1 MTYILGVSSFFHD
14 SGAALI
20 RNGEIIAASHEE
32 RFTRHKHD
40 AAFPKNAID
49 FCLSYAEIDPEQLDG
64 VVYYEKPLVKFER
77 ILETQLA
84 MPSKSLPSFVKAMPV
99 WLNTKLHMP
108 SIIDK
113 NFENRLK
120 CPIYFST
127 HHGAHAASAFYPSPF
142 EKAAFI
148 CLDGVGEW
156 TTSSWGVG
164 EGNKITFEQV
174 MEFPHSLGLLY
185 SAFTGYLGF
194 RVNSGEYKVMGLA
207 PYGEDKYSN
216 IIRDNLIDIKDDGSF
231 WLNQEYFDY
240 CTGDRMYNSKF
251 EKLFDMKTRKS
262 EGQITPKHTDIAK
275 SLQVVTEEIILK
287 IARNVKKVSGQN
299 NLCLAG
305 GCALNCV
312 ANGKILKE
320 EIFDNIWIQPASGD
334 AGGALGAA
342 LWGYYEVLNQE
353 RKIVLPDAQKGSLL
367 GIDYAPETIQE
378 KLDKVGA
385 KYRKIDDEFG
395 ELTPLIAKYISE
407 GKSIGHMNGR
417 AEFGP
422 RALGNRSILADARNT
437 KMQRKL
443 NLAVKK
449 RESFRPFAPTCLEE
463 DASKYFDIRE
473 GMTSPYM
480 LLTVDVAESV
490 RTPLEQNDENL
501 FGIEKLNVVRSQIP
515 AVTHV
520 DYSARLQTVNK
531 DTNPRYYSIINEFK
545 KLTGCSVV
553 VNTSF
558 NVRGEPLVNSPEDAY
573 RCFMFT
579 DLDVLVIGNFV
590 LLKEEQP
597 PLDGYKEYLKTL
609 ISD

>member
-1 MTYILGVSSFFHD
+1 MTYILGLSSYFHD
-14 SGAALI
+14 SGAALVKD
-20 RNGEIIAASHEE
+20 GEIIAAAHEE

-40 AAFPKNAID
+40 PAYPQNAIN
-49 FCLSYAEIDPEQLDG
+49 FCLDYAGILPEDLHG
-64 VVYYEKPLVKFER
+64 VVYYEKPLIKFER

-84 MPSKSLPSFVKAMPV
+84 YPEKSLASFVKAMPV

-108 SIIDK
+108 KTIDK
-113 NFENRLK
+113 SFENRLK

-142 EKAAFI
+142 ENAAFI

-164 EGNKITFEQV
+164 YNNEIHFEQV

-207 PYGEDKYSN
+207 PYGEDKYSD
-216 IIRDNLIDIKDDGSF
+216 IIRENLVDIKDDGSF

-240 CTGDRMYNSKF
+240 CTGTRMYNSKF
-251 EKLFDMKTRKS
+251 EDLFGLKARKAES
-262 EGQITPKHTDIAK
+262 ELTSKHMDIAK

-287 IARNVKKVSGQN
+287 IARNVRKVSGEK

-320 EIFDNIWIQPASGD
+320 NIFDSIWIQPASGD

-342 LWGYYEVLNQE
+342 LWAYYEALGNE
-353 RKIVLPDAQKGSLL
+353 RKIILPDAQKGSLL
-367 GIDYAPETIQE
+367 GSEFTEDEIQ
-378 KLDKVGA
+378 KSLDKIGA

-437 KMQRKL
+437 EMQRKL

-463 DASKYFDIRE
+463 DASKFFDVKE
-473 GMTSPYM
+473 GLTSPYM
-480 LLTVDVAESV
+480 LLTVEVAEGV
-490 RTPLEQNDENL
+490 RVPLTEDDSNL
-501 FGIEKLNVVRSQIP
+501 FGIDKLNVVRSKIP

-531 DTNPRYYSIINEFK
+531 DTNPRYYSIIDEFK
-545 KLTGCSVV
+545 KLTGSSVV

-579 DLDVLVIGNFV
+579 DIDVLVIGNFI
-590 LLKEEQP
+590 LLKEDQP
-597 PLDGYKEYLKTL
+597 PLEGYREYLKTL

>member
-1 MTYILGVSSFFHD
+1 MTYILGISSYFHD
-14 SGAALI
+14 SGAALVKD
-20 RNGEIIAASHEE
+20 GEIIAAAHEE

-40 AAFPKNAID
+40 PAYPQNAIE
-49 FCLSYAEIDPEQLDG
+49 FCLGYAKIKPEDLDG
-64 VVYYEKPLVKFER
+64 VVYYEKPLIKFER
-77 ILETQLA
+77 ILETQIA
-84 MPSKSLPSFVKAMPV
+84 FPTKSLPSFVKAMPV
-99 WLNTKLHMP
+99 WLNKKLHMP
-108 SIIDK
+108 KTIDK
-113 NFENRLK
+113 SFENRLK
-120 CPIYFST
+120 CPIYFAT
-127 HHGAHAASAFYPSPF
+127 HHGAHAASAFFPSPF
-142 EKAAFI
+142 ESAAFI

-164 EGNKITFEQV
+164 EENKLHFEQV
-174 MEFPHSLGLLY
+174 LEFPHSLGLLY

-216 IIRDNLIDIKDDGSF
+216 IIKENLIDIKDDGSF
-231 WLNQEYFDY
+231 RLNQEYFDY
-240 CTGDRMYNSKF
+240 CTGTHMYNSKF
-251 EKLFDMKTRKS
+251 EKLFDMKARSSEAEITR
-262 EGQITPKHTDIAK
+262 KHTDIAK

-287 IARNVKKVSGQN
+287 IAKNVRKLSGEK

-320 EIFDNIWIQPASGD
+320 NIFDNIWIQPASGD

-342 LWGYYEVLNQE
+342 LWAYYEVLKND
-353 RKIVLPDAQKGSLL
+353 RKIVFPDSQKGSLL
-367 GIDYAPETIQE
+367 GSEFSDSEIEQSLNQI
-378 KLDKVGA
+378 GA
-385 KYRKIDDEFG
+385 KYFRLEENEISSY
-395 ELTPLIAKYISE
+395 IAQSISE
-407 GKSIGHMNGR
+407 GKIVGHMNGR

-422 RALGNRSILADARNT
+422 RALGNRSIIADARNT
-437 KMQRKL
+437 EMQKKL

-463 DASKYFDIRE
+463 DSHKFFTVKE
-473 GMTSPYM
+473 GQTSPYM
-480 LLTVDVAESV
+480 LLTVDVKEDIRCVVDKNA
-490 RTPLEQNDENL
+490 ENL

-520 DYSARLQTVNK
+520 DYSARLQTVNQN
-531 DTNPRYYSIINEFK
+531 TNKRYYDIISEFK
-545 KLTGCSVV
+545 KLTGCSVI

-579 DLDVLVIGNFV
+579 DIDVLVVGNYIM
-590 LLKEEQP
+590 LKPEQQK
-597 PLDGYKEYLKTL
+597 LEGYKEYLKTL
-609 ISD
+609 RPD

>member
-1 MTYILGVSSFFHD
+1 MTYILGISSYFHD
-14 SGAALI
+14 SGAALVKD
-20 RNGEIIAASHEE
+20 GEIIAAAHEE

-40 AAFPKNAID
+40 PAYPQNAID
-49 FCLSYAEIDPEQLDG
+49 FCLRYAKINPEDLDG
-64 VVYYEKPLVKFER
+64 VVYYEKPLIKFER
-77 ILETQLA
+77 ILETQIA
-84 MPSKSLPSFVKAMPV
+84 FPFKSLPSFVKAMPV
-99 WLNTKLHMP
+99 WLNKKLHMP
-108 SIIDK
+108 KTIDK
-113 NFENRLK
+113 SFENRLK
-120 CPIYFST
+120 CPIYFAT
-127 HHGAHAASAFYPSPF
+127 HHGAHAASAFFPSPF
-142 EKAAFI
+142 ESAAFI

-164 EGNKITFEQV
+164 EENKLHFEQV
-174 MEFPHSLGLLY
+174 LEFPHSLGLLY

-207 PYGEDKYSN
+207 PYGEDKYSE
-216 IIRDNLIDIKDDGSF
+216 IIRDNLVDIKDDGSF

-240 CTGDRMYNSKF
+240 CTGNHMYNAKF
-251 EKLFDMKTRKS
+251 EKLFDMKARSSETEITR
-262 EGQITPKHTDIAK
+262 KHTDIAK

-287 IARNVKKVSGQN
+287 IARNVRKLSGEK

-320 EIFDNIWIQPASGD
+320 NIFDNIWIQPASGD

-342 LWGYYEVLNQE
+342 LWAYYEVLKNE
-353 RKIVLPDAQKGSLL
+353 RRVILPDAQKGSLL
-367 GIDYAPETIQE
+367 GSEFADNEIEQSLNQI
-378 KLDKVGA
+378 GA
-385 KYRKIDDEFG
+385 KYFRLEENEIS
-395 ELTPLIAKYISE
+395 PYIAQCISE
-407 GKSIGHMNGR
+407 GKIVGHMNGR

-422 RALGNRSILADARNT
+422 RALGNRSIIADARNT
-437 KMQRKL
+437 EMQKKL

-463 DASKYFDIRE
+463 DAHKFFTVKE
-473 GMTSPYM
+473 GQTSPYM
-480 LLTVDVAESV
+480 LLTVDVKEDIRCEVDKSA
-490 RTPLEQNDENL
+490 ENL

-520 DYSARLQTVNK
+520 DYSARLQTVNQN
-531 DTNPRYYSIINEFK
+531 TNRRYYDIISEFK
-545 KLTGCSVV
+545 KLTGCSVI

-579 DLDVLVIGNFV
+579 DIDVLVVGNYV
-590 LLKEEQP
+590 MLKQEQQK
-597 PLDGYKEYLKTL
+597 LEGYKDYLKTL
-609 ISD
+609 RPD

>member
-1 MTYILGVSSFFHD
+1 MTYILGISAYFHD

-20 RNGEIIAASHEE
+20 KDGEIIAASHEE

-40 AAFPKNAID
+40 PAYPQNAID
-49 FCLSYAEIDPEQLDG
+49 FCLNFAKIQPEDLDA

-84 MPSKSLPSFVKAMPV
+84 YPEKSLASFVKAMPV
-99 WLNTKLHMP
+99 WLNTKLHMNRT
-108 SIIDK
+108 IDK
-113 NFENRLK
+113 SFENRLK
-120 CPIYFST
+120 CPIYYAT

-142 EKAAFI
+142 ENAAFI

-156 TTSSWGVG
+156 TTSSWGTG
-164 EGNKITFEQV
+164 EDNKLKFQQV
-174 MEFPHSLGLLY
+174 LEFPHSLGLLY

-207 PYGEDKYSN
+207 PYGEDKYSQL
-216 IIRDNLIDIKDDGSF
+216 IRDNLVDIKEDGSF

-240 CTGDRMYNSKF
+240 CTGTKMYNSKF
-251 EKLFDMKTRKS
+251 EKLFDLKARKS
-262 EGQITPKHTDIAK
+262 EAELTQKHTDIAK

-287 IARNVKKVSGQN
+287 IARNVRKTSGEK

-312 ANGKILKE
+312 ANGKIVKE
-320 EIFDNIWIQPASGD
+320 NIFDNVWIQPASGD

-342 LWGYYEVLNQE
+342 LWAYYEVLGKE
-353 RKIVLPDAQKGSLL
+353 RKIVTPDAQKGSLL
-367 GIDYAPETIQE
+367 GIEYSDEEIKQS
-378 KLDKVGA
+378 LDKIGA
-385 KYRKIDDEFG
+385 KYRFINDEFG
-395 ELTPLIAKYISE
+395 ELTPLIAKYIAD
-407 GKSIGHMNGR
+407 GKIIGHMNGR

-422 RALGNRSILADARNT
+422 RALGDRSILADARNT

-463 DASKYFDIRE
+463 DAPKYFAVKE
-473 GMTSPYM
+473 GTTSPYM
-480 LLTVDVAESV
+480 LLTM
-490 RTPLEQNDENL
+490 QINDNIKLQPNKDDKDL
-501 FGIEKLNVVRSQIP
+501 FGIEKLNVVRSTVP
-515 AVTHV
+515 AITHV
-520 DYSARLQTVNK
+520 DYSARLQTVNRN
-531 DTNPRYYSIINEFK
+531 TNMRYYSIIEEFK
-545 KLTGCSVV
+545 KLTGCSVI

-573 RCFMFT
+573 KCFMFT
-579 DLDVLVIGNFV
+579 DIDVLVVGKYV

-597 PLDGYKEYLKTL
+597 PLAGYKEYLKTL
-609 ISD
+609 RPD

>member
-1 MTYILGVSSFFHD
+1 MTYILGISSYFHD
-14 SGAALI
+14 SGAALVKD
-20 RNGEIIAASHEE
+20 GEIIAAAHEE
-32 RFTRHKHD
+32 RFTRKKHD
-40 AAFPKNAID
+40 SGYPQNAID
-49 FCLSYAEIDPEQLDG
+49 FCLQYAKITPEDLDG
-64 VVYYEKPLVKFER
+64 VVYYEKPLIKFER
-77 ILETQLA
+77 ILETQIA
-84 MPSKSLPSFVKAMPV
+84 MPEKSLLSFVKAMPV

-108 SIIDK
+108 KTIDK
-113 NFENRLK
+113 SFDNKLK
-120 CPIYFST
+120 CPIWFST

-142 EKAAFI
+142 ENAAFI

-164 EGNKITFEQV
+164 FGNEIHFEQV
-174 MEFPHSLGLLY
+174 LEFPHSLGLLY

-216 IIRDNLIDIKDDGSF
+216 IIKDELIDIKDDGSF

-240 CTGDRMYNSKF
+240 CTGTRMYNKKF
-251 EKLFDMKTRKS
+251 EQLFDMKARKS
-262 EGQITPKHTDIAK
+262 EAEITRKHTDIAK

-287 IARNVKKVSGQN
+287 IARNVRKVSGEK

-320 EIFDNIWIQPASGD
+320 NIFDNIWIQPASGD

-342 LWGYYEVLNQE
+342 LWAYYEVLNND
-353 RKIVLPDAQKGSLL
+353 RKIVYPDAQKGSLL
-367 GIDYAPETIQE
+367 GSEFSDEQIKSA
-378 KLDKVGA
+378 LDKIGA
-385 KYRKIDDEFG
+385 KYVRYEEGEISSKIAE
-395 ELTPLIAKYISE
+395 YISQ
-407 GKSIGHMNGR
+407 GKIVGHLNGR

-437 KMQRKL
+437 EMQKKL

-463 DASKYFDIRE
+463 DAAEYFTIPK
-473 GMTSPYM
+473 GKTSPYM
-480 LLTVDVAESV
+480 LLTVDVQPDK
-490 RTPLEQNDENL
+490 RLEVHDKDKNL
-501 FGIEKLNVVRSQIP
+501 FGIEQLNIVRSQVP
-515 AVTHV
+515 AITHV
-520 DYSARLQTVNK
+520 DYSARLQTVSEK
-531 DTNPRYYSIINEFK
+531 TNSRYYSIINEFK
-545 KLTGCSVV
+545 KLTGCPVI

-558 NVRGEPLVNSPEDAY
+558 NVRGEPLVNSPDDAY

-579 DLDVLVIGNFV
+579 DIDVLVVGNYL
-590 LLKEEQP
+590 LLKNEQP
-597 PLDGYKEYLKTL
+597 PLQGYKEYLKTL
-609 ISD
+609 RPD

>member
-1 MTYILGVSSFFHD
+1 LTYILGLSSYFHD

-20 RNGEIIAASHEE
+20 KDGEIIAAAHEE

-40 AAFPKNAID
+40 SSFPINAIN
-49 FCLSYAEIDPEQLDG
+49 FCLDYAKITPKDLTG
-64 VVYYEKPLVKFER
+64 VVYYEKPLIKFER

-84 MPSKSLPSFVKAMPV
+84 YPTKSLLSFIKAMSV

-108 SIIDK
+108 KIIDK
-113 NFENRLK
+113 NFDNQLT
-120 CPIYFST
+120 CPIYFAT
-127 HHGAHAASAFYPSPF
+127 HHGSHAASAFYPSPF
-142 EKAAFI
+142 EEAAII

-156 TTSSWGVG
+156 TTTSWAIGKSNRI
-164 EGNKITFEQV
+164 EFQQEL
-174 MEFPHSLGLLY
+174 EFPHSLGLLY

-207 PYGEDKYSN
+207 PYGEDKYSQ
-216 IIRDNLIDIKDDGSF
+216 IIKDNLVDIKEDGSF

-240 CTGDRMYNSKF
+240 CTGTRMYNSKF
-251 EKLFDMKTRKS
+251 EDLFEMKTRNS
-262 EGQITPKHTDIAK
+262 EAEITRKHTDIAK

-287 IARNVKKVSGQN
+287 IARNVRKESNQK

-320 EIFDNIWIQPASGD
+320 NIFENIWIQPASGD

-342 LWGYYEVLNQE
+342 LWAYYEVLDNKRE
-353 RKIVLPDAQKGSLL
+353 LIFPDAQKGSLL
-367 GIDYAPETIQE
+367 GSEFTDKEIKEA
-378 KLDKVGA
+378 LDKIGA
-385 KYRKIDDEFG
+385 NYTKYEDEFG
-395 ELTPLIAKYISE
+395 ELTPLIAKYIAE
-407 GKSIGHMNGR
+407 GKSIGHFNGR

-422 RALGNRSILADARNT
+422 RALGNRSIIADACNT
-437 KMQRKL
+437 EMQRKL
-443 NLAVKK
+443 NIAVKK

-463 DASKYFDIRE
+463 DASKYFDIKE
-473 GMTSPYM
+473 GQTSPYM
-480 LLTVDVAESV
+480 LITTDVSKEV
-490 RTPLEQNDENL
+490 RTPLSKDDKNL
-501 FGIEKLNVVRSQIP
+501 FGIEKLNVVRSEIP

-520 DYSARLQTVNK
+520 DYSARLQTVNEK
-531 DTNPRYYSIINEFK
+531 TNPRYYSIINEFK
-545 KLTGCSVV
+545 KITGCSVV

-573 RCFMFT
+573 KCFMFT
-579 DLDVLVIGNFV
+579 DIDVLVVGNYV
-590 LLKEEQP
+590 MLKENQP

-609 ISD
+609 IAD

>member
-1 MTYILGVSSFFHD
+1 MTYILGISSYFHD
-14 SGAALI
+14 SGAALVKD
-20 RNGEIIAASHEE
+20 GEFIAAAHEE

-40 AAFPKNAID
+40 PAYPQNAID
-49 FCLSYAEIDPEQLDG
+49 FCLQYAKINPEDLDG
-64 VVYYEKPLVKFER
+64 VVYYEKPLIKFER
-77 ILETQLA
+77 ILETQIA
-84 MPSKSLPSFVKAMPV
+84 YPFKSLPSFVKAMPV
-99 WLNTKLHMP
+99 WLNKKLHMP
-108 SIIDK
+108 KTIDK
-113 NFENRLK
+113 SFENRLK

-127 HHGAHAASAFYPSPF
+127 HHGAHAASAFFPSPF
-142 EKAAFI
+142 ESAAFI

-164 EGNKITFEQV
+164 EGNTLHFEQV
-174 MEFPHSLGLLY
+174 LEFPHSLGLLY

-207 PYGEDKYSN
+207 PYGEDKYSE

-240 CTGDRMYNSKF
+240 CTGTKMYNRKF
-251 EKLFDMKTRKS
+251 EKLFDMKARSSEAEITR
-262 EGQITPKHTDIAK
+262 KHTDVAK

-287 IARNVKKVSGQN
+287 IAKNVRKMSGEK

-320 EIFDNIWIQPASGD
+320 NIFDNIWIQPASGD

-342 LWGYYEVLNQE
+342 LWAYYEVLKHE
-353 RKIVLPDAQKGSLL
+353 RRIVLPDAQKGSLL
-367 GIDYAPETIQE
+367 GSEFSDSEIEQSLTQI
-378 KLDKVGA
+378 GA
-385 KYRKIDDEFG
+385 KYFRLDEN
-395 ELTPLIAKYISE
+395 EISSYVAKCISE
-407 GKSIGHMNGR
+407 GKIVGHMNGR

-422 RALGNRSILADARNT
+422 RALGNRSIIADARNT
-437 KMQRKL
+437 EMQKKL

-463 DASKYFDIRE
+463 DAHKFFTIKE
-473 GMTSPYM
+473 GQTSPYM
-480 LLTVDVAESV
+480 LLTVDVKEDIRCEVDKNA
-490 RTPLEQNDENL
+490 ENL

-515 AVTHV
+515 AITHV
-520 DYSARLQTVNK
+520 DYSARLQTVNQN
-531 DTNPRYYSIINEFK
+531 TNKRYYDIINEFK
-545 KLTGCSVV
+545 KLTGCSVI

-579 DLDVLVIGNFV
+579 DIDVLVVGNYIM
-590 LLKEEQP
+590 LKPEQQK
-597 PLDGYKEYLKTL
+597 LEGYKEYLKTL
-609 ISD
+609 RPD

>member
-1 MTYILGVSSFFHD
+1 MTYILGISAYFHD

-20 RNGEIIAASHEE
+20 KNGEIIAAAHEE

-40 AAFPKNAID
+40 SAYPQNAIN
-49 FCLSYAEIDPEQLDG
+49 FCLKYAGIQPEDIDG
-64 VVYYEKPLVKFER
+64 VVYYEKPLIKFER
-77 ILETQLA
+77 ILETQIA
-84 MPSKSLPSFVKAMPV
+84 MPFKSLPSFVKAMPI

-108 SIIDK
+108 KIIDK
-113 NFENRLK
+113 SFENRLK

-142 EKAAFI
+142 NSAAFI

-156 TTSSWGVG
+156 TTSSWGIG
-164 EGNKITFEQV
+164 DENEIHFEQV
-174 MEFPHSLGLLY
+174 LEFPHSLGLLY

-207 PYGEDKYSN
+207 PYGEDKYSS
-216 IIRDNLIDIKDDGSF
+216 IIKDNLIDIKEDGSF

-240 CTGDRMYNSKF
+240 CTGTRMYNKKF
-251 EKLFDMKTRKS
+251 EKLFGMRARSSESEITR
-262 EGQITPKHTDIAK
+262 KHTDIAK
-275 SLQVVTEEIILK
+275 SLQVITEEIILK
-287 IARNVKKVSGQN
+287 IAKNVRKLSGEK

-320 EIFDNIWIQPASGD
+320 NIFDNIWIQPASGD

-342 LWGYYEVLNQE
+342 LWAYYEVLKNE
-353 RKIVLPDAQKGSLL
+353 RKIILPDAQKGSLL
-367 GIDYAPETIQE
+367 GSEFNDFEIKNA
-378 KLDKVGA
+378 LDEIGA
-385 KYRKIDDEFG
+385 KYYRAEENTIAAE
-395 ELTPLIAKYISE
+395 IAKYISE
-407 GKSIGHMNGR
+407 GKIVAHLNGR

-437 KMQRKL
+437 EMQKKL

-463 DASKYFDIRE
+463 DADKFFNIKK
-473 GMTSPYM
+473 GTTSPYM
-480 LLTVDVAESV
+480 LLTVDVNESI
-490 RTPLEQNDENL
+490 RTAVKKEDKDL
-501 FGIEKLNVVRSQIP
+501 FGIEKLNVIRSQIP

-520 DYSARLQTVNK
+520 DYSARIQTVNQN
-531 DTNPRYYSIINEFK
+531 TNKRYYDIINEFK
-545 KLTGCSVV
+545 KLTGCSVI

-558 NVRGEPLVNSPEDAY
+558 NVRGEPLVNSPQDAY

-579 DLDVLVIGNFV
+579 DIDVLVTGNYIMI
-590 LLKEEQP
+590 KSEQP
-597 PLDGYKEYLKTL
+597 KPKGYKDYLKTL
-609 ISD
+609 RPD

>member
-1 MTYILGVSSFFHD
+1 MTYILGLSSYFHD
-14 SGAALI
+14 SGAALVKD
-20 RNGEIIAASHEE
+20 GEIIAAAHEE
-32 RFTRHKHD
+32 RFTRKKHD
-40 AAFPKNAID
+40 SAYPQNAID
-49 FCLSYAEIDPEQLDG
+49 FCLEYAGITPEDLDG
-64 VVYYEKPLVKFER
+64 VVYYEKPLIKFER
-77 ILETQLA
+77 ILETQIA
-84 MPSKSLPSFVKAMPV
+84 MPDKSLPSFVKAMPV

-108 SIIDK
+108 KTIDK
-113 NFENRLK
+113 SFDNKLK
-120 CPIYFST
+120 CPIWFAT

-142 EKAAFI
+142 ENAAFI

-164 EGNKITFEQV
+164 FGHEIHFEQV
-174 MEFPHSLGLLY
+174 LEFPHSLGLLY

-207 PYGEDKYSN
+207 PYGEDKYSKL
-216 IIRDNLIDIKDDGSF
+216 IKDELIDIKDDGSF

-240 CTGDRMYNSKF
+240 CTGTRMYNKKF
-251 EKLFDMKTRKS
+251 ERLFDMKARKS
-262 EGQITPKHTDIAK
+262 EAEITRKHTDIAK

-287 IARNVKKVSGQN
+287 IARNVRKISGEK

-320 EIFDNIWIQPASGD
+320 NIFDNIWIQPASGD

-342 LWGYYEVLNQE
+342 LWAYYEVLNND
-353 RKIVLPDAQKGSLL
+353 RKIITPDSQKGSLL
-367 GIDYAPETIQE
+367 GSEYSNEQIKTS
-378 KLDKVGA
+378 LDKIGA
-385 KYRKIDDEFG
+385 KYEYFEEDVISSKIAEC
-395 ELTPLIAKYISE
+395 ISQ
-407 GKSIGHMNGR
+407 GKIVGHLNGR

-437 KMQRKL
+437 EMQKKL

-463 DASKYFDIRE
+463 DASEYFTIPQ
-473 GMTSPYM
+473 GKTSPYM
-480 LLTVDVAESV
+480 LLTVEV
-490 RTPLEQNDENL
+490 QNDKRLDIQDKDKNL
-501 FGIEKLNVVRSQIP
+501 FGIEQLNIVRSQIP

-520 DYSARLQTVNK
+520 DYSARLQTVSEKTNK
-531 DTNPRYYSIINEFK
+531 RYYSIINEFK
-545 KLTGCSVV
+545 KLTGCPVV

-579 DLDVLVIGNFV
+579 DIDVLVVGNYV
-590 LLKEEQP
+590 LLTSEQP
-597 PLDGYKEYLKTL
+597 PLQGYKEYLKTL
-609 ISD
+609 RPD

>member
-1 MTYILGVSSFFHD
+1 M
-14 SGAALI
+14 
-20 RNGEIIAASHEE
+20 
-32 RFTRHKHD
+32 
-40 AAFPKNAID
+40 
-49 FCLSYAEIDPEQLDG
+49 
-64 VVYYEKPLVKFER
+64 
-77 ILETQLA
+77 
-84 MPSKSLPSFVKAMPV
+84 KA
-99 WLNTKLHMP
+99 
-108 SIIDK
+108 
-113 NFENRLK
+113 
-120 CPIYFST
+120 
-127 HHGAHAASAFYPSPF
+127 
-142 EKAAFI
+142 
-148 CLDGVGEW
+148 
-156 TTSSWGVG
+156 
-164 EGNKITFEQV
+164 
-174 MEFPHSLGLLY
+174 
-185 SAFTGYLGF
+185 
-194 RVNSGEYKVMGLA
+194 
-207 PYGEDKYSN
+207 
-216 IIRDNLIDIKDDGSF
+216 
-231 WLNQEYFDY
+231 
-240 CTGDRMYNSKF
+240 
-251 EKLFDMKTRKS
+251 RKS
-262 EGQITPKHTDIAK
+262 ESELTGKHMDIAK

-287 IARNVKKVSGQN
+287 IARNVRRVSGEK

-320 EIFDNIWIQPASGD
+320 NIFDNIWIQPASGD

-342 LWGYYEVLNQE
+342 LWAYFDKE
-353 RKIVLPDAQKGSLL
+353 RKIILPDAQKGSLL
-367 GIDYAPETIQE
+367 GSEFSEEEIQ
-378 KLDKVGA
+378 KSLDKIGA

-437 KMQRKL
+437 EMQRKL

-463 DASKYFDIRE
+463 DASKFFDVKD
-473 GMTSPYM
+473 GLTSPYM
-480 LLTVDVAESV
+480 LLTVEVSNDVRV
-490 RTPLEQNDENL
+490 PLSEDDTNL
-501 FGIEKLNVVRSQIP
+501 FGIDKLNVVRSKIP

-531 DTNPRYYSIINEFK
+531 ETNPRYYSIIDEFK

-579 DLDVLVIGNFV
+579 DIDVLVVGNFI
-590 LLKEEQP
+590 LLKEDQP
-597 PLDGYKEYLKTL
+597 PLEGYREYLKTL

>member
-1 MTYILGVSSFFHD
+1 MAYILGISSFFHD

-20 RNGEIIAASHEE
+20 KDGEIIAAAHEE

-40 AAFPKNAID
+40 PAFPENAIK
-49 FCLSYAEIDPEQLDG
+49 FCLSYAEIAPEDLAG

-77 ILETQLA
+77 ILETQMA
-84 MPSKSLPSFVKAMPV
+84 MPEKSLLSFVKAMPV

-142 EKAAFI
+142 ESAAFI

-164 EGNKITFEQV
+164 DGNEIHFEQV
-174 MEFPHSLGLLY
+174 LEFPHSLGLLY

-207 PYGEDKYSN
+207 PYGEDKYSD
-216 IIRDNLIDIKDDGSF
+216 IIRENLVDIKDDGSF

-240 CTGDRMYNSKF
+240 CTGTKMFNSKF
-251 EKLFDMKTRKS
+251 EKLFDMKARKS
-262 EGQITPKHTDIAK
+262 EAEITRKHTDIAK

-287 IARNVKKVSGQN
+287 IAKNVRKVSGEK

-320 EIFDNIWIQPASGD
+320 NIFDNIWIQPASGD

-342 LWGYYEVLNQE
+342 LWGYYEVLKKE
-353 RKIVLPDAQKGSLL
+353 RKIILPDAQKGSLL
-367 GIDYAPETIQE
+367 GSDYSPEEIQAS
-378 KLDKVGA
+378 LDKIGA
-385 KYRKIDDEFG
+385 KYKKIDDEFG

-437 KMQRKL
+437 EMQRKL

-463 DASKYFDIRE
+463 DASKFFDIKE
-473 GMTSPYM
+473 GLSSPYM
-480 LLTVDVAESV
+480 LLTVDVAENV
-490 RTPLEQNDENL
+490 RKPLSQNDESL
-501 FGIEKLNVVRSQIP
+501 FGIEKLNVVRSEIP

-531 DTNPRYYSIINEFK
+531 NTNPRYYSIIDEFK
-545 KLTGCSVV
+545 KLTGCSVI

-573 RCFMFT
+573 KCFMFT

-597 PLDGYKEYLKTL
+597 ELSGYKEYLKTL
-609 ISD
+609 RPD

>member
-1 MTYILGVSSFFHD
+1 MTYILGISAYFHD

-20 RNGEIIAASHEE
+20 KNGQVIAAAHEE

-40 AAFPKNAID
+40 PSFPENAIKY
-49 FCLSYAEIDPEQLDG
+49 CLEYEDIGSEDIDG
-64 VVYYEKPLVKFER
+64 VVYYEKPLIKFER

-84 MPSKSLPSFVKAMPV
+84 MPFKSLPSFVKAMPV

-108 SIIDK
+108 KIIDK
-113 NFENRLK
+113 NFENKLR

-142 EKAAFI
+142 ETAAFI

-156 TTSSWGVG
+156 TTSSWGIG
-164 EGNKITFEQV
+164 EKNEINFEQV
-174 MEFPHSLGLLY
+174 IEFPHSLGLLY

-207 PYGEDKYSN
+207 PYGEDKYSS
-216 IIRDNLIDIKDDGSF
+216 IIRDNLVDIKDDGSF

-240 CTGDRMYNSKF
+240 CTGTKMYNSKF
-251 EKLFDMKTRKS
+251 EKLFDMKARKS
-262 EGQITPKHTDIAK
+262 EAEITRKHTDIAK
-275 SLQVVTEEIILK
+275 SLQAVTEEIILK
-287 IARNVKKVSGQN
+287 IARNVKKLSGEK

-312 ANGKILKE
+312 ANGKILRE
-320 EIFDNIWIQPASGD
+320 NIFENIWIQPASGD

-342 LWGYYEVLNQE
+342 LWAYYEVLKND
-353 RKIVLPDAQKGSLL
+353 RKIILPDAQKGSLL
-367 GIDYAPETIQE
+367 GSEFTDYEI
-378 KLDKVGA
+378 KKMLDKIGA
-385 KYRKIDDEFG
+385 KYYRVEENIIAGEIAQHIANGKIV
-395 ELTPLIAKYISE
+395 
-407 GKSIGHMNGR
+407 GHLNGR

-422 RALGNRSILADARNT
+422 RALGNRSILADARDT
-437 KMQRKL
+437 KMQKKL

-449 RESFRPFAPTCLEE
+449 RESFRPFAPSCLEE
-463 DASKYFDIRE
+463 DASEFFDIKD
-473 GMTSPYM
+473 GTTSPYM
-480 LLTVDVAESV
+480 LLTVDVNEKY
-490 RTPLEQNDENL
+490 RFPIKDKDREL
-501 FGIEKLNVVRSQIP
+501 FGIEKLNQIRSQIP

-520 DYSARLQTVNK
+520 DYSARLQTVNQN
-531 DTNPRYYSIINEFK
+531 TNERYYSIINEFK
-545 KLTGCSVV
+545 KLTGFPLI

-579 DLDVLVIGNFV
+579 DIDVLVVGNYV
-590 LLKEEQP
+590 MLKSEQQE
-597 PLDGYKEYLKTL
+597 LTGYKEYLKTL
-609 ISD
+609 KPD

>member
-1 MTYILGVSSFFHD
+1 MTYILGISSFFHD
-14 SGAALI
+14 SGAAI
-20 RNGEIIAASHEE
+20 IKNGEIIAASHEE

-40 AAFPKNAID
+40 SAYPKNAID
-49 FCLSYAEIDPEQLDG
+49 FCLSYAEIEPEELDG

-84 MPSKSLPSFVKAMPV
+84 LPSKSLPSFVKAMPV

-120 CPIYFST
+120 CPIYFAT

-142 EKAAFI
+142 ENAAFI

-156 TTSSWGVG
+156 TTSSWGIG
-164 EGNKITFEQV
+164 DGNKIIFEQV

-207 PYGEDKYSN
+207 PYGEDKYSS
-216 IIRDNLIDIKDDGSF
+216 IIKDNLIDIKEDGSF

-240 CTGDRMYNSKF
+240 CTGTRMYNSKF
-251 EKLFDMKTRKS
+251 EKLFGMKARKS
-262 EGQITPKHTDIAK
+262 ESKITPKHTDIAK

-287 IARNVKKVSGQN
+287 IARNVKKVSGEK

-342 LWGYYEVLNQE
+342 LWGYYEVLKNE

-367 GIDYAPETIQE
+367 GIDYAPEKIQE
-378 KLDKVGA
+378 KLDKIGA
-385 KYRKIDDEFG
+385 KYKKIDDEYG

-437 KMQRKL
+437 EMQKKL

-463 DASKYFDIRE
+463 DANRYFDIKE
-473 GMTSPYM
+473 GLTSPYM
-480 LLTVDVAESV
+480 LLTVDVAENV
-490 RTPLEQNDENL
+490 RVPLVENYENL

-531 DTNPRYYSIINEFK
+531 ETNPRYYSIIDEFK

-597 PLDGYKEYLKTL
+597 PLKGYKKYLKTL

>member
-1 MTYILGVSSFFHD
+1 MAYILGISSFFHD

-20 RNGEIIAASHEE
+20 KDGEIIAAAHEE

-40 AAFPKNAID
+40 PAFPENAIK
-49 FCLSYAEIDPEQLDG
+49 FCLSYAEIAPEDLTG
-64 VVYYEKPLVKFER
+64 VVYYEKPLIKFER
-77 ILETQLA
+77 ILETQMA
-84 MPSKSLPSFVKAMPV
+84 MPEKSLLSFVKAMPV

-142 EKAAFI
+142 ESAAFI

-164 EGNKITFEQV
+164 DSNEIHFEQV
-174 MEFPHSLGLLY
+174 LEFPHSLGLLY

-207 PYGEDKYSN
+207 PYGEDKYSD
-216 IIRDNLIDIKDDGSF
+216 IIRENLADIKDDGSF
-231 WLNQEYFDY
+231 RLNQEYFDY
-240 CTGDRMYNSKF
+240 CTGTKMFNSKF
-251 EKLFDMKTRKS
+251 EKLFDMKARKS
-262 EGQITPKHTDIAK
+262 EAEITRKHTDIAK

-287 IARNVKKVSGQN
+287 IARNVRKVSGEK

-320 EIFDNIWIQPASGD
+320 NIFDNIWIQPASGD

-342 LWGYYEVLNQE
+342 LWGYYEVLKKE
-353 RKIVLPDAQKGSLL
+353 RKIILPDAQKGSLL
-367 GIDYAPETIQE
+367 GSDYSPEEIQAS
-378 KLDKVGA
+378 LDKIGA
-385 KYRKIDDEFG
+385 KYKKIDDEFG

-437 KMQRKL
+437 EMQRKL

-463 DASKYFDIRE
+463 DASKFFDIKE
-473 GMTSPYM
+473 GLTSPYM
-480 LLTVDVAESV
+480 LLTVDVAENV
-490 RTPLEQNDENL
+490 RKPLSQNDESL
-501 FGIEKLNVVRSQIP
+501 FGIEKLNVVRSEIP

-531 DTNPRYYSIINEFK
+531 NTNPRYYSIIDEFK

-573 RCFMFT
+573 KCFMFT

-597 PLDGYKEYLKTL
+597 ELSGYKEYLKTL
-609 ISD
+609 RPD

>member
-1 MTYILGVSSFFHD
+1 MTYILGISSFFHD
-14 SGAALI
+14 SGAAI
-20 RNGEIIAASHEE
+20 VKNGEILAASHEE

-40 AAFPKNAID
+40 SAFPKNAID
-49 FCLSYAEIDPEQLDG
+49 FCMSYAEIDPEQLDG

-84 MPSKSLPSFVKAMPV
+84 MPTKSLPSFVKAMPV

-113 NFENRLK
+113 HFENRLK

-142 EKAAFI
+142 ENAAFI

-156 TTSSWGVG
+156 TTSSWGTG
-164 EGNKITFEQV
+164 NGNKINFEQV

-207 PYGEDKYSN
+207 PYGEDKYSQ
-216 IIRDNLIDIKDDGSF
+216 IIRDNLIDIKEDGSF

-240 CTGDRMYNSKF
+240 CTGTRMYNKKF
-251 EKLFDMKTRKS
+251 EKLFGLKTRKA
-262 EGQITPKHTDIAK
+262 EGKITPQHTDIAK

-287 IARNVKKVSGQN
+287 IARNVRKVSGEK

-342 LWGYYEVLNQE
+342 LWGYYEVLKNE

-367 GIDYAPETIQE
+367 GIDYAPEKIKE
-378 KLDKVGA
+378 SLDKIGA
-385 KYRKIDDEFG
+385 KYRQIDDEFG

-463 DASKYFDIRE
+463 DASEFFDIKE
-473 GMTSPYM
+473 GLTSPYM
-480 LLTVDVAESV
+480 LLTVDVSENV
-490 RTPLEQNDENL
+490 RTPLKQNDENL
-501 FGIEKLNVVRSQIP
+501 FGIEKLNVVRSLIP

-520 DYSARLQTVNK
+520 DYSARLQTVNRE
-531 DTNPRYYSIINEFK
+531 TNPRYYSIIEEFK
-545 KLTGCSVV
+545 KLTDCSVV

-590 LLKEEQP
+590 MLKNEQP
-597 PLDGYKEYLKTL
+597 PLKGYKKYLKTL